1 MSLTSLVTFI
11 IIIIAISMMPLD
23 FFVVY
28 TKVLCKC
35 GAQSNETKDHEDN
48 VQNHFYLNV
57 I

>member
-23 FFVVY
+23 FFVVF
-28 TKVLCKC
+28 TEVLCKC

-48 VQNHFYLNV
+48 VQNHF
-57 I
+57 

>member
-23 FFVVY
+23 FFVVF

-48 VQNHFYLNV
+48 VQNHF
-57 I
+57 